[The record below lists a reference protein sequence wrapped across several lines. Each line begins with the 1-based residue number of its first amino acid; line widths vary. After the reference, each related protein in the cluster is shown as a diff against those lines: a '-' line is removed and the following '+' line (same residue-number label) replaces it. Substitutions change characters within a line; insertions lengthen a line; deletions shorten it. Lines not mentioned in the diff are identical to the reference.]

1 MGAALSSPSPHVGL
15 PDLELTI
22 RSPHDGDEH
31 HGSHEDIEERE
42 PPAKEQQVK
51 DIATGQR
58 GPCGRGGTS
67 WDHCHPQLPKSTLS
81 PARAVPKATHPQSL
95 G

>member
-1 MGAALSSPSPHVGL
+1 MG
-15 PDLELTI
+15 LTI

-31 HGSHEDIEERE
+31 QGGHEDVEERE

-51 DIATGQR
+51 DVPTRQR
-58 GPCGRGGTS
+58 GPCRREGTG
-67 WDHCHPQLPKSTLS
+67 WDHCHLQLPKPTVPPPRL
-81 PARAVPKATHPQSL
+81 VPKATHLQSL